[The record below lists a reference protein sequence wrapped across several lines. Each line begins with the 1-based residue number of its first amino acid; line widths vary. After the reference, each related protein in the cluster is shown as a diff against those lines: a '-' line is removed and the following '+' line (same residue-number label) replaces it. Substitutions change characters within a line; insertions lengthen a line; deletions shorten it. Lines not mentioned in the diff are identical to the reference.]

1 MGEGSSR
8 KPLTHSRSWAHLC
21 ALSRTELGPA
31 RVQRL
36 SRPKSDESDFGWER
50 AREARLPPRHDFF
63 TGSKAGT
70 HIPEAVVMGPRFR
83 GDDSIWADE
92 SDSVLHS

>member
-21 ALSRTELGPA
+21 ALSRTELGPP

-70 HIPEAVVMGPRFR
+70 HIPEAGGIGPPLS
-83 GDDSIWADE
+83 GGGGILSDE
-92 SDSVLHS
+92 AGFGFNS